1 MARARNPHPPLIFLA
16 PSIFGTAVFV
26 VLPFVDVVRRSF
38 LADTGSTFAG
48 LDNYRAVIESSAAQL
63 AAINTLGFLGIGVPL
78 LLVCSLAAALLLQKT
93 TPVRSL
99 MKSALLIPLALPV
112 FGIALAVSFL
122 FAPEGLVNDVLLSL
136 NLAPHQWLE
145 GPEALFVMLGLFL
158 WKNLGFA
165 TILWL
170 AALGRIP
177 ASCQEAA
184 RLDGASP
191 WQRLRYL
198 TLPLVAPAAAFLA
211 VFSVGNGFKIY
222 REAYLLAG
230 SYPSDSL
237 YLIPHLFAHW
247 FTNLSFGKLA
257 AATVLLTASL
267 LVVFALVVGA
277 TAVIRQ
283 GGDHR

>member
-38 LADTGSTFAG
+38 LVDTGSTFAG

-93 TPVRSL
+93 TPARSL
-99 MKSALLIPLALPV
+99 TKSALLIPLALPV
-112 FGIALAVSFL
+112 FGIALVVSFL
-122 FAPEGLVNDVLLSL
+122 FAPEGLVNEVLV
-136 NLAPHQWLE
+136 NLDLPPHQWFE
-145 GPEALFVMLGLFL
+145 GPEAPFVMLGLFL

-177 ASCQEAA
+177 ISCQEAA

-198 TLPLVAPAAAFLA
+198 TLPLIAPAAAFLA
-211 VFSVGNGFKIY
+211 VFSVANGFKIY
-222 REAYLLAG
+222 REAYLLTG
-230 SYPSDSL
+230 SYPPDSL
-237 YLIPHLFAHW
+237 YLVPHLFAHW

-257 AATVLLTASL
+257 AATVLLTTSL
-267 LVVFALVVGA
+267 LVVFAIIVGMAVVL
-277 TAVIRQ
+277 RQ
-283 GGDHR
+283 GGDRR

>member
-1 MARARNPHPPLIFLA
+1 MARARTPRPPLLFLV
-16 PSIFGTAVFV
+16 PSVLGTAFFV

-38 LADTGSTFAG
+38 LSDAGSTFAG
-48 LDNYRAVIESSAAQL
+48 LDNYRAVIGSSAAQL
-63 AAINTLGFLGIGVPL
+63 AATNTFGFLGMGVPF

-122 FAPEGLVNDVLLSL
+122 FAPEGLVNEVLV
-136 NLAPHQWLE
+136 NLDLPPHQWLE
-145 GPEALFVMLGLFL
+145 GPEAPFVMIGLFL

-198 TLPLVAPAAAFLA
+198 TLPLIAPAGAFLA
-211 VFSVGNGFKIY
+211 IFSVANGFKIY

-230 SYPSDSL
+230 SYPPDSL
-237 YLIPHLFAHW
+237 YLVPHLFAHW
-247 FTNLSFGKLA
+247 FANLSFGKLA

-267 LVVFALVVGA
+267 VALFAIVVG
-277 TAVIRQ
+277 TVVLLRR